1 MLASIQNGKNIVMA
15 LALNFAIAGSL
26 GNRVGQQ
33 LCFTAEM
40 AMELNETARLHALR
54 SYKILD
60 TDPEKAFDDL
70 TILAA
75 HVCETPVALISL
87 IDSDRQWFKS
97 RVGVD
102 VSETPREVSFCARAI
117 EQSDLFIVP
126 DASKDPRFS
135 SNPFVVSEPKIRF
148 YAGAPFTSSDGHPLG
163 TLCVVDIVPRQLTPN
178 QENAL
183 LALSRQLRAQ
193 LELRKNLMELRT
205 ALEERERAEAERD
218 RTIVELQQALEH
230 VQRLSGLLPAC
241 SACKLDVTIS
251 ANANAISGVVDGVMQ
266 IAREMKCTEGSE
278 YQVELALREA
288 LAHAI
293 VHGCNNDPS
302 KKVECCV
309 ACTES
314 SDVMIVV
321 RDPGEGFVP
330 SAVPDPL
337 AVENLHSTHGR
348 GIYLINQL
356 MDEVSFERNGAE
368 IRMRKTARLSA
379 VPIVSGAA

>member
-1 MLASIQNGKNIVMA
+1 
-15 LALNFAIAGSL
+15 
-26 GNRVGQQ
+26 
-33 LCFTAEM
+33 
-40 AMELNETARLHALR
+40 MELNETARLEALR
-54 SYKILD
+54 RYKILD

-75 HVCETPVALISL
+75 HICETPVALITL
-87 IDSDRQWFKS
+87 IDSERQWFKS
-97 RVGVD
+97 RVGVN

-117 EQSDLFIVP
+117 QQSDLFIVP

-135 SNPFVVSEPKIRF
+135 SNPFVVSDPKIRF

-163 TLCVVDIVPRQLTPN
+163 TLCVVDVVPRQLTPS

-183 LALSRQLRAQ
+183 LALSRQVQAQ
-193 LELRKNLMELRT
+193 LELRKNLFELRAT
-205 ALEERERAEAERD
+205 LDERDRAEAERD
-218 RTIVELQQALEH
+218 RTIAELQHALEH
-230 VQRLSGLLPAC
+230 VQHLSRLLPAC

-251 ANANAISGVVDGVMQ
+251 ANPGAISGVVDGVMQ
-266 IAREMKCTEGSE
+266 IAREMKCAEGNE

-288 LAHAI
+288 LANAI
-293 VHGCNNDPS
+293 IHGCNNDPS

-314 SDVMIVV
+314 SDVVIVV
-321 RDPGEGFVP
+321 SDPGQGFVP

-337 AVENLHSTHGR
+337 AAENLYSTHGR

-368 IRMRKTARLSA
+368 IRMRKAAAVSA
-379 VPIVSGAA
+379 APIVSRAP